1 MMSSSPSTRQPIPC
15 LPTGDPE
22 DLGFS
27 LERLA
32 RIGPSLR
39 KYIDAKIAPGTLA
52 LVARH
57 GSIVYFEA
65 QGSMDVEANKPV
77 QKDAIYRM
85 MSMTKPITCA
95 ALMMLYEEGHFL
107 LTDPI
112 SKWLPCFK
120 DMTVK
125 GPGDR
130 VVPAGREINIR
141 DCLTH
146 TPGFS
151 TLELTRARMKF
162 ERPVLGKEGAP
173 SVNTPVAFGT
183 VEQVLEE
190 LAKAPLNH
198 QPGTFW
204 EYNPGHEVVGVLVE
218 KISGQTLEEF
228 FQERIFGPL
237 KMVDS
242 HFYLPAEKV
251 GRFVAG
257 YRVDTSND
265 GRYVLCDVPATSAK
279 VAGPKTYFSGAGG
292 LLSTASDYARFA
304 QAMLNGGELEGAR
317 ILGRKTIELMTTNH
331 TGDLDVY
338 LMGPGYGF
346 GLGVTVRTS
355 LSENPAVG
363 SLGTYGWSGAY
374 CTWYFADPKEDLFGL
389 LFTQVKDY
397 RESVELTALK
407 RHYERMVY
415 QALVD

>member
-1 MMSSSPSTRQPIPC
+1 MSASNSTNG
-15 LPTGDPE
+15 LPMGNPE
-22 DLGFS
+22 ETGFS
-27 LERLA
+27 AERLA
-32 RIGPSLR
+32 RIGPSLQ
-39 KYIDAKIAPGTLA
+39 KYIDAQIAPGMLT

-57 GSIVYFEA
+57 GRIVLFET
-65 QGSMDVEANKPV
+65 QGLMDVEAKKPV
-77 QKDAIYRM
+77 RKDAIYRM

-95 ALMMLYEEGHFL
+95 ALMMLYEEGHFM

-112 SKWLPCFK
+112 SRWLPCFK
-120 DMTVK
+120 NMTVK
-125 GPGDR
+125 GPGDW
-130 VVPAGREINIR
+130 VVPASREINIR

-151 TLELTRARMKF
+151 TVELQRSRAMF
-162 ERPVLGKEGAP
+162 ERPVTGSDGSP
-173 SVNTPVAFGT
+173 TINTPASYAT
-183 VEQVLEE
+183 VEQILEE

-218 KISGQTLEEF
+218 KISGQTLDKF

-242 HFYLPAEKV
+242 HFYLPPEKV
-251 GRFVAG
+251 ERFVAG
-257 YRVDTSND
+257 YQVDVNNGGT
-265 GRYVLCDVPATSAK
+265 YALCDVPATSAK
-279 VAGPKTYFSGAGG
+279 VYGPQVYLSGAGG
-292 LLSTASDYARFA
+292 LLSTAADYARFA
-304 QAMLNGGELEGAR
+304 QAMLNGGEIDGAR

-355 LSENPAVG
+355 LTENPAMG

-389 LFTQVKDY
+389 IFTQVKDY
-397 RESVELTALK
+397 RQSLELTALK
-407 RHYERMVY
+407 RHFERLVY
-415 QALVD
+415 QALVGD